1 MRLALLGNPNTGK
14 TSLFNMLTDTY
25 AAVGNWSG
33 VTVEKK
39 SGRIKTLDA
48 ELVDLPGIYSFKAL
62 SEDEQVAVR
71 FLFEEPVDVLL
82 NIVDASQLR
91 RNLQLTLMLLEMDT
105 PLIVALNMIDV
116 AKAQG
121 LRIDTGKLSRLLG
134 VPVVPVVARRGMGKQ
149 ELLKMIRDVEHHPQ
163 KTTVPEIN
171 QPAAFRRPKIDYG
184 ERIERAVAQIE
195 ARLASI
201 PHRRFMAFRYLEGHP
216 YVTEQIDKIDPSL
229 RALKETLEREI
240 EKQGMT
246 IGEYLTAKRYAWM
259 DQHIFGDQ
267 ASDSAYHAYAHAD
280 RQKMQKSPVSVSPLV
295 GKRHTSR
302 LHFSERLDALVT
314 HPVLGIPI
322 FLGLMYIIFQWTFDW
337 LGTPLSDALE
347 AFFSGPVTDGATWL
361 LDTIGAAP
369 FYRALIVEGII
380 AGVGGVLVFVP
391 QIFILFFF
399 ISLLEDSG
407 YMARVAVVMDRLM
420 DRFGLSGK
428 AFIPLIIGFGC
439 NVPGVMAARTIDS
452 PRERLLTMLV
462 VPYMSCSARLAVYAL
477 FVGTFFKHGQGFIIL
492 SLYVL
497 GVVMALAT
505 AKWLSLSTF
514 HRLPSLFLVE
524 LPPYRLPHGRTLFR
538 STWEKGKGFVKK
550 AGTFILA
557 GSVVIWLLG
566 YVGPQGIDVPIDESF
581 LAQLGNLFAP
591 LFTPLGFP
599 FWQAVVAL
607 ITGFL
612 AKEVVIS
619 TLNIVFYAGSA
630 QMLTQALYAHFT
642 PLSAYAFLVFMALYI
657 PCLATVAAL
666 LKESGSRKWMV
677 FSMSYSFVLAYV
689 TSLIIYQVGRLLGL
703 G

>member
-39 SGRIKTLDA
+39 SGYIKALNA
-48 ELVDLPGIYSFKAL
+48 ELVDLPGIYSFKPL
-62 SEDEQVAVR
+62 SSDEQVAVR

-105 PLIVALNMIDV
+105 PLVVALNMIDV

-121 LRIDTGKLSRLLG
+121 HSVDADQLSQVLG
-134 VPVVPVVARRGMGKQ
+134 VPVVPIVARRGVGKQ
-149 ELLKMIRDVEHHPQ
+149 ALLSTLQDARLKAQEVSVSKELLSSAGRRA
-163 KTTVPEIN
+163 TV
-171 QPAAFRRPKIDYG
+171 DYG
-184 ERIERAVAQIE
+184 ELVERTVAAME
-195 ARLASI
+195 ARLSSL
-201 PHRRFMAFRYLEGHP
+201 PHRRFLAIRYLEDHP
-216 YVTEQIDKIDPSL
+216 YVTNWLESIDPTL
-229 RALKETLEREI
+229 RTFKDALAREI
-240 EKQGMT
+240 EKDGMT
-246 IGEYLTAKRYAWM
+246 LAAYLTAKRYAWI
-259 DQHIFGDQ
+259 DQHIVKDVVKKIEHT
-267 ASDSAYHAYAHAD
+267 A
-280 RQKMQKSPVSVSPLV
+280 PVL
-295 GKRHTSR
+295 
-302 LHFSERLDALVT
+302 FSQRLDAIVT
-314 HPVLGIPI
+314 HPIWGIPI
-322 FLGLMYIIFQWTFDW
+322 FLGLMYVIFQLTFDW
-337 LGTPLSDALE
+337 LGTPLSDALD
-347 AFFSGPVTDGATWL
+347 AFFSGPFSTEVTWL
-361 LDTIGAAP
+361 LESIGAAP

-439 NVPGVMAARTIDS
+439 NVPGVMASRTIDS
-452 PRERLLTMLV
+452 PRERLLTMLI

-477 FVGTFFKHGQGFIIL
+477 FVGTFFKQGQGLVIL

-497 GVVMALAT
+497 GIVIALLT
-505 AKWLSLSTF
+505 AKWLSRNTL
-514 HRLPSLFLVE
+514 HRLPSLFLIE

-557 GSVVIWLLG
+557 GSVVIWLLS
-566 YVGPQGIDVPIDESF
+566 YLGPHGVDVPIDESF
-581 LAQLGNLFAP
+581 LAKLGNFMAPMFA
-591 LFTPLGFP
+591 PLGFP

-619 TLNIVFYAGSA
+619 TLNIVFYTGSE
-630 QMLTQALYAHFT
+630 QMLSQALYAHFT

-666 LKESGSRKWMV
+666 FKESGSKKWMF
-677 FSMSYSFVLAYV
+677 FSIAYSLLVAYGFSFV
-689 TSLIIYQVGRLLGL
+689 IYQVGRLIGL
-703 G
+703 A